1 MSIDKL
7 YEFGR
12 IWGEIKYFNP
22 YIHINNIDWNKAFT
36 DCYSKI
42 KNCKEA
48 DFPENINNELL
59 SKLNDPLAGIE
70 FSKKNI
76 TNCIFENSFK
86 ITSDSVIVLKLND
99 WANDDV
105 DNLIKKTI
113 EKRQI
118 AKGLILDLR
127 NFTAEKE
134 KKIYSKID
142 DNKLL
147 RYFCATTQIRTSDL
161 MMEYEGF
168 PNERS
173 PENITFYKSYFKIQ
187 NKPLI
192 SIFPKSVDVPIII
205 IAGKGDPLSESI
217 LDLRNNNKC
226 KIISVQDTFVNI
238 SDSVIA
244 SIKTKFCNI
253 AYSVKIPI
261 FKNSKKPIYTD
272 FAIKEKNEEKITEFA
287 LKQINEFSDFSHQT
301 EIVDITSEIKMDTD
315 FNDNSFPSEAERVMA
330 VTKLYTVIKY
340 FSPHKELMQC
350 NWDEIYKTFLS
361 KSINCVNRSDYI
373 DLIKEMS
380 SFIKDSHVFLWYT
393 REKAGRKIPI
403 TGIFLENKMII
414 SEITNEEFQT
424 LHNIE
429 IGDEIIE
436 INDRSIEKLIKEQRK
451 YISASREI
459 TLLRELMRILLIG
472 EINKPFTLKLL
483 SKTGL
488 KKTVSG
494 KYGEFIISDN
504 YKKKSAESIKELT
517 DRILYVKL
525 YTLSAGDTPEL
536 ERKLTKFKNVIF
548 DMRGYP
554 SYSEMF
560 TLLKQLCKKEI
571 FDWGKSKIP
580 IISYNPA
587 TEDDNFY
594 AFKTLISKL
603 KAFPKFNNKIAVLI
617 NDETQSYAEAIS
629 DALRV
634 NSDAILI
641 GSNTAG
647 ANGDITFMCL
657 PGNLDLMFSQMNV
670 LISDGTSMQ
679 KVGLNPDIVVNPTI
693 NEIRSGRDEFIEKAI
708 EYFNKKS

>member
-1 MSIDKL
+1 MNIDKL
-7 YEFGR
+7 YEFGK

-42 KNCKEA
+42 KNCNKA
-48 DFPENINNELL
+48 DFPEIINNELL
-59 SKLNDPLAGIE
+59 SKLNDPLVGIE
-70 FSKKNI
+70 FSQKNT
-76 TNCIFENSFK
+76 TNWIFENSFK
-86 ITSDSVIVLKLND
+86 ITSDSIIVLKLND
-99 WANDDV
+99 WTNE
-105 DNLIKKTI
+105 NIESLIKKAI
-113 EKRQI
+113 ENRQI

-127 NFTAEKE
+127 NFTEEKE
-134 KKIYSKID
+134 KKIYSKIN

-187 NKPLI
+187 KKPLI
-192 SIFPKSVDVPIII
+192 SIFSESVDVPIII
-205 IAGKGDPLSESI
+205 IAGGGDSLSESI

-226 KIISVQDTFVNI
+226 KIISVKDTFVNI
-238 SDSVIA
+238 SDSIVA

-253 AYSVKIPI
+253 KYSVKIPI
-261 FKNSKKPIYTD
+261 FKNSNKPIYTD
-272 FAIKEKNEEKITEFA
+272 FVISGKNEEKIAEFA
-287 LKQINEFSDFSHQT
+287 LKQINEFSNFSHQT

-315 FNDNSFPSEAERVMA
+315 FNDNSFPNEAERVMA

-361 KSINCVNRSDYI
+361 KSINCVNRNDYI
-373 DLIKEMS
+373 DLIKKMS

-403 TGIFLENKMII
+403 TAIFLENKMII
-414 SEITNEEFQT
+414 SEVTNEEFQSI
-424 LHNIE
+424 HKIE

-436 INDRSIEKLIKEQRK
+436 INGKGIQELIKDQGK

-459 TLLRELMRILLIG
+459 TLIRDLMRILLID
-472 EINKPFTLKLL
+472 EIDKPFTLKLL

-488 KKTVSG
+488 NKTVSG

-504 YKKKSAESIKELT
+504 YKEKSAESIKEIT
-517 DRILYVKL
+517 ETILYVKL
-525 YTLSAGDTPEL
+525 YTLSTNDTTEL
-536 ERKLTKFKNVIF
+536 ETKLIKFKNVIF

-554 SYSEMF
+554 SYSFSDML

-571 FDWGKSKIP
+571 FDWGKVKIP
-580 IISYNPA
+580 IISYNPVS
-587 TEDDNFY
+587 EENNFFV
-594 AFKTLISKL
+594 FKTLISES
-603 KAFPKFNNKIAVLI
+603 KASPKFDNKIVVLV
-617 NDETQSYAEAIS
+617 NNETQSYAEAIS

-657 PGNLDLMFSQMNV
+657 PGNLDLMFSQMDV
-670 LISDGTSMQ
+670 LISDGSSMQ
-679 KVGLNPDIVVNPTI
+679 KVGLFPDIEVNPTI
-693 NEIRSGRDEFIEKAI
+693 DGIRSGKDELIDKAI
-708 EYFNKKS
+708 EYFNK

>member
-1 MSIDKL
+1 MNIDKL
-7 YEFGR
+7 YEFGK

-22 YIHINNIDWNKAFT
+22 YIHINNVVWNKAFT

-42 KNCKEA
+42 KNCKKA
-48 DFPENINNELL
+48 DFPEIINNELL
-59 SKLNDPLAGIE
+59 SKLNDPLVGIE
-70 FSKKNI
+70 FSKKNT

-86 ITSDSVIVLKLND
+86 ITSDSIIVLKLND
-99 WANDDV
+99 WANG
-105 DNLIKKTI
+105 NIESLIKKAI
-113 EKRQI
+113 ENRQI

-127 NFTAEKE
+127 NFTEEKE

-147 RYFCATTQIRTSDL
+147 RYFCTSTQIRTSDL

-192 SIFPKSVDVPIII
+192 SIFAKSVDVPIII

-226 KIISVQDTFVNI
+226 KIISVKDTFVNI

-244 SIKTKFCNI
+244 SIKTKFCKI
-253 AYSVKIPI
+253 MYSVKIPI

-272 FAIKEKNEEKITEFA
+272 FVINDKNEEKITEFA
-287 LKQINEFSDFSHQT
+287 LTQINEFSDFSNQT

-315 FNDNSFPSEAERVMA
+315 FNDNSFPNEAERVMA

-361 KSINCVNRSDYI
+361 KSINCVNRNDYI

-380 SFIKDSHVFLWYT
+380 GFIKDSHVFLWYT
-393 REKAGRKIPI
+393 REKAIRKIPI
-403 TGIFLENKMII
+403 TAIFLENKMII

-424 LHNIE
+424 FHNIE
-429 IGDEIIE
+429 IGDEIID
-436 INDRSIEKLIKEQRK
+436 INGVRVEKLIKEQRK

-472 EINKPFTLKLL
+472 EINKPFSLKLL

-571 FDWGKSKIP
+571 FDWGKDKIP

-629 DALRV
+629 EALRV

-693 NEIRSGRDEFIEKAI
+693 NKIRTGRDEFIEKAI
-708 EYFNKKS
+708 EYFNK

>member
-1 MSIDKL
+1 MNIDKL
-7 YEFGR
+7 YEFGK

-42 KNCKEA
+42 KNCSKN
-48 DFPENINNELL
+48 DFPEIINDELL
-59 SKLNDPLAGIE
+59 SKLYDPLAGIE
-70 FSKKNI
+70 FSQKNI

-86 ITSDSVIVLKLND
+86 ITSDSVFILKLND
-99 WANDDV
+99 WANDNIDS
-105 DNLIKKTI
+105 LIKNAI
-113 EKRQI
+113 ENRQT

-127 NFTAEKE
+127 NLSEEKE
-134 KKIYSKID
+134 KKIYT
-142 DNKLL
+142 KLYDL
-147 RYFCATTQIRTSDL
+147 KLFRYFCSIRQKRTSDL
-161 MMEYEGF
+161 TMEYEGF

-173 PENITFYKSYFKIQ
+173 PESITFYKSYFKIQ
-187 NKPLI
+187 KKPLI
-192 SIFPKSVDVPIII
+192 SIFPESVDVPIII
-205 IAGKGDPLSESI
+205 IAGRSDPLSESI

-226 KIISVQDTFVNI
+226 KIISVKDTFINI

-244 SIKTKFCNI
+244 SIKTKFCKI
-253 AYSVKIPI
+253 TYSVKIPI

-315 FNDNSFPSEAERVMA
+315 FNDNSFPNEAERVMA

-340 FSPHKELMQC
+340 FSPHKELMKC

-393 REKAGRKIPI
+393 REKAGRKIPM
-403 TGIFLENKMII
+403 TAIFLENKMII
-414 SEITNEEFQT
+414 SEITNEEFQI

-451 YISASREI
+451 HISASREI

-472 EINKPFTLKLL
+472 EINKPFSLKLL

-504 YKKKSAESIKELT
+504 YKKTSAESIKEIT
-517 DRILYVKL
+517 ETILYVKL
-525 YTLSAGDTPEL
+525 YTLSTNDTTEL
-536 ERKLTKFKNVIF
+536 ETKLMKFKNIIF

-554 SYSEMF
+554 SYSFSDML

-571 FDWGKSKIP
+571 FDWGKVKIP

-587 TEDDNFY
+587 SEENNFFV
-594 AFKTLISKL
+594 FKTLISES
-603 KAFPKFNNKIAVLI
+603 KASPKFDNKIVVLV

-647 ANGDITFMCL
+647 ANGDVTFMSL
-657 PGNLDLMFSQMNV
+657 PGNLDLMFSQMDV

-693 NEIRSGRDEFIEKAI
+693 NGIRSGRDELIEKAI
-708 EYFNKKS
+708 EYFNK